1 MGEILLSKK
10 TKTVFLEDG
19 IGWSGLG
26 RAWVASSLS
35 QGAGVSGWVGGFG
48 DGGGGGLPPRWTRFR
63 PHTPRSGRQKQAEQ
77 MAKAQNNPQM

>member
-10 TKTVFLEDG
+10 TKTVFQEDE
-19 IGWSGLG
+19 ISWSGPG
-26 RAWVASSLS
+26 RARVASSLS
-35 QGAGVSGWVGGFG
+35 QGRGGWVGGGFG
-48 DGGGGGLPPRWTRFR
+48 DGGGGSLPPRWTRFR

>member
-48 DGGGGGLPPRWTRFR
+48 DGGGRRSATKMDPVPP
-63 PHTPRSGRQKQAEQ
+63 PHTQEREAEAGRADGKGS
-77 MAKAQNNPQM
+77 K